1 VEQENAHWAAIL
13 PTWRGLS
20 IVLAMATGA
29 RTSRDVPSAVDG
41 RTRPL
46 RVAIVPPTPVPYR
59 EPLFAALHQRP
70 ELEVCVIYQS
80 SAQPSWDVA
89 QDWFSR
95 RHPYPAEH
103 LRSWQRS
110 RPGRSPVV
118 WPRGLSR
125 ALSAADPDCVVAFE
139 YGPASLRAMW
149 WCRRRGRAYAVL
161 TECTPQIDAMLSP
174 AQLRLHRWVAR
185 RADALIPVS
194 SAAAGRLAA
203 FGVPAERITIAL
215 QAADLDAVRAA
226 AGARDEQPGPLAVLS
241 VGRLVPDKNFAG
253 LIEAIARVPGGVV
266 LDIAGTGFLEPELR
280 GHAERLGVSVR
291 FHGHV
296 PPADLP
302 GLYAT
307 ADVYALVSTYEPFG
321 VSVREAAAAG
331 LPIVCSRVA
340 GAAGDVAV
348 ADRNAILVDPGSVA
362 QITDA
367 LARLAA
373 EPDLRRRMADQ
384 SRLVDAETEG
394 REVDAF
400 AGAVVSATQPR

>member
-1 VEQENAHWAAIL
+1 
-13 PTWRGLS
+13 
-20 IVLAMATGA
+20 MAT
-29 RTSRDVPSAVDG
+29 RTSVDVPPAPGST
-41 RTRPL
+41 TRPL

-59 EPLFAALHQRP
+59 EPLFAALHERP
-70 ELEVCVIYQS
+70 ELELRVIYQS
-80 SAQPSWDVA
+80 SRQPSWDVA
-89 QDWFSR
+89 EDWFSR
-95 RHPYPAEH
+95 QHPYPAMH

-110 RPGRSPVV
+110 RPGRSPIV

-125 ALSAADPDCVVAFE
+125 ALTAADPDCVVAFE
-139 YGPASLRAMW
+139 YGPASLRALW

-174 AQLRLHRWVAR
+174 AQLRVHRWVAR
-185 RADALIPVS
+185 HADAVIPVS
-194 SAAAGRLAA
+194 SAAAGRLAS
-203 FGVPAERITIAL
+203 FGVPAERVTVAL

-226 AGARDEQPGPLAVLS
+226 AQTREERSGPLTVLS
-241 VGRLVPDKNFAG
+241 VGRLVPDKNFAA
-253 LIEAIARVPGGVV
+253 LIEAVARVPGGVA
-266 LDIAGTGFLEPELR
+266 LELAGTGFLEPELR
-280 GHAERLGVSVR
+280 RHAERLGVPVR

-296 PPADLP
+296 TPADLP
-302 GLYAT
+302 RLYVA

-362 QITDA
+362 EITAA
-367 LARLAA
+367 LARLAS
-373 EPDLRRRMADQ
+373 EPELRRDMAEQ
-384 SRLVDAETEG
+384 SRLVDAETDG

-400 AGAVVSATQPR
+400 ATAVLSTTRPR